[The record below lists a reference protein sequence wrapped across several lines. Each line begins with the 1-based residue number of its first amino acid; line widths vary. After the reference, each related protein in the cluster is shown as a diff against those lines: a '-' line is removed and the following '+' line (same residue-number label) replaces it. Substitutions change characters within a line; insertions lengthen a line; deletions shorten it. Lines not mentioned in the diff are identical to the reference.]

1 MTYQFQTSD
10 LVCSRMIE
18 IELDERGER
27 VKRVQFVG
35 GCPGNLAGIGRLAA
49 GMTPEELIDRLQG
62 IRCGGKPDL
71 VPGPAGD
78 GAPGDCG
85 EEERL
90 TRPAERLY
98 RACCGSGEGRLF
110 SVPGFFGGKLDNGP
124 KRVYVNCKL
133 SV

>member
-18 IELDERGER
+18 IELDDRGER

-35 GCPGNLAGIGRLAA
+35 GCPGNLAGIG
-49 GMTPEELIDRLQG
+49 
-62 IRCGGKPDL
+62 
-71 VPGPAGD
+71 
-78 GAPGDCG
+78 G

-90 TRPAERLY
+90 MRPAGRLY
-98 RACCGSGEGRLF
+98 RARCGNGEGRLF

-124 KRVYVNCKL
+124 KCVYVNCKL

>member
-18 IELDERGER
+18 IELDDRGER

-49 GMTPEELIDRLQG
+49 GMTPEELIDRRRAPLRRQA
-62 IRCGGKPDL
+62 DL
-71 VPGPAGD
+71 VSGPAGD
-78 GAPGDCG
+78 GAPGDRG

-90 TRPAERLY
+90 MRPAGRLY
-98 RACCGSGEGRLF
+98 RARCGNGEGRLF

-124 KRVYVNCKL
+124 KCVYVNCKL

>member
-18 IELDERGER
+18 IELDDRGER

-49 GMTPEELIDRLQG
+49 RDDAGRAHRTAAGHPLRRQA
-62 IRCGGKPDL
+62 DL
-71 VPGPAGD
+71 VSGPAGD
-78 GAPGDCG
+78 GAPGDRG

-90 TRPAERLY
+90 MRPAGRLF
-98 RACCGSGEGRLF
+98 RARYGNGEGRLF

-124 KRVYVNCKL
+124 KCVYVNCKL

>member
-18 IELDERGER
+18 IELDDRGER

-35 GCPGNLAGIGRLAA
+35 GCPGNLAGIGRRDDAGRAHRPAA
-49 GMTPEELIDRLQG
+49 GHPLRRQA
-62 IRCGGKPDL
+62 DL
-71 VPGPAGD
+71 VSGPAGD
-78 GAPGDCG
+78 GAPGDRG

-90 TRPAERLY
+90 MRLAGRLY
-98 RACCGSGEGRLF
+98 RARCGNGEGRLF

-124 KRVYVNCKL
+124 KCVYVNCKL